1 MAFEQTKIKAKSI
14 FKKVLWSF
22 LIIAILGSTVY
33 YFSRTYTKS
42 EGTRTGILYK
52 ISKKGMIFKT
62 YEGQLQLAGVSIMN
76 KESSFEFSVKNENIY
91 STMQNMEGKN
101 VRLHYKELIDAFPW
115 QGDTDYIVFKVEEI
129 K

>member
-1 MAFEQTKIKAKSI
+1 
-14 FKKVLWSF
+14 
-22 LIIAILGSTVY
+22 
-33 YFSRTYTKS
+33 
-42 EGTRTGILYK
+42 GILYK